1 MESEA
6 FTTDRQTSTLQRF
19 LSAVVPVLY
28 ITIGYVDPG
37 KWAAVV
43 EGGGRFG
50 YDLMVFL
57 LLFNLGAILCQYLSA
72 RIAVVTGRDLAQI
85 CSKEYDKV
93 TCIFLGFQAEIS
105 VMALD
110 LTMVLATAHGLNV
123 IFGID
128 LFTCVFLTA
137 TNVVLFPLISSLVDN
152 SRAKLLCTGWM
163 GFILLLYVLGV
174 LISQPEN
181 PFTIGGILTKFNGES
196 SFALMSLLGASIM
209 PHNFYLHSSIVQQE
223 QVWERI
229 SKGARCQDHFF
240 AIVSIFSGIF
250 LVNYMLL
257 NLAASAFYNTGL
269 VLLTF
274 HEALSLLDQLFGSS
288 VTPFVMMLVVL
299 ISSQITALT
308 WDIGKQVVVDGLFG
322 MDLPGWLH
330 HFTVRII
337 AIVPALYCVWNSGAE
352 GLYQLLIYTQVA
364 VALVLPSSVIPLFR
378 VASSR
383 SVMGNHK
390 ISHML
395 ELLALGTFFSM
406 LGLKIIFVTE
416 MIFGNSDWVHNLKWN
431 IGSSISAPYV
441 FLLIAA
447 FGSLCLMLWLA
458 ATPLKSASSR
468 FDPQALLQ
476 WDSHHPM
483 HDTSILGLELDE
495 PKVSMSNLVIP
506 THVQEPA
513 LEFENSF
520 GSNGLDLPS
529 SKLLDSNLPESLL
542 DFERGPQLTTIDED
556 ENKSEVTFSS
566 DSICH
571 PPQVFDDGDSITEQ
585 SSDTLPGE
593 LLDVV
598 EETQKNVSSF
608 PKGNTDKVYEKDSW
622 EPEAA
627 TPKEMFV
634 NENQISTLDSPGS
647 LKNISGMTDD
657 LGSGTGSLSR
667 LAGLGRAARRQLTT
681 ILDEFWGQ
689 LFDFHGQVIP
699 EAKSNK
705 VDVLLGVVD
714 SKIDSKPPSGS
725 LKLETIRKDINANL
739 SDSLMNSDIYSPKQM
754 SRELPYGAK
763 EPSSL
768 RLSHM
773 KLLDAYNAQN
783 STHNNNNNSLEA
795 SERRYSSMRIPASS
809 ASYDPQPAT
818 VHGYELSSYLSQ
830 ISKERY
836 ADYLNGHMDS
846 SPIPKSNYVDP
857 YASGGVYRQ
866 KPQNISSTRGPPG
879 FTNVSASRNNSLGQS
894 GNFLNDLY
902 SLTGNGQSAANT
914 TPKKYYSLP
923 DISGLYVPN
932 RSSSQS
938 HRLDTPVGYGHSL
951 YGQAYSRT
959 SQTACRPP
967 GFDQL
972 SPSKVCRDAF
982 SLQISS
988 KPGNCGVSLWS
999 TQPFEQFGVDKS
1011 GSFGTDGLGAMQN
1024 SSTQETSSVLNSE
1037 AKLLQSFRSCML
1049 KLLKLEGSDWL
1060 FKQDDGAD
1068 EDLISH
1074 VSARERFL
1082 YEAETREVGGRLS
1095 YGGGGGETQPIN
1107 TKTGSADSAKF
1118 LVMSV
1123 PHCGEGCVWK
1133 MDLIVSFGIWCIHRI
1148 LELSLMESRPE
1159 LWGKYTY
1166 VLNRLQGIIDLAFFK
1181 PHSPMTPCFCLQ
1193 IPVGHQQRHSNGSLA
1208 LPAKQSRGKCTTA
1221 PMLLELIKDIEISIS
1236 SRKGR
1241 TGTAA
1246 GDVAFPKGKENLASV
1261 LKRYKRR
1268 LSNKVVS
1275 SQDGPRKAP

>member
-1 MESEA
+1 MEPETLNA
-6 FTTDRQTSTLQRF
+6 GHQKSTFQRF
-19 LSAVVPVLY
+19 LSAVVPVLF

-50 YDLMVFL
+50 FDLTLFL
-57 LLFNLGAILCQYLSA
+57 LLFNLVAILCQYLSA
-72 RIAVVTGRDLAQI
+72 RIAVVTGRNLAQI
-85 CSKEYDKV
+85 CSEEYDKV

-105 VMALD
+105 IIALD
-110 LTMVLATAHGLNV
+110 LSMVLATAHGLNV

-128 LFTCVFLTA
+128 LFSCVFLTA
-137 TNVVLFPLISSLVDN
+137 TNAVFFPLFSTLVDI
-152 SRAKLLCTGWM
+152 SRAKFLCIGWM
-163 GFILLLYVLGV
+163 CFILLLYVLGV

-181 PFTIGGILTKFNGES
+181 PFTIGEMLTKLNGES

-209 PHNFYLHSSIVQQE
+209 PHNFYLHSSIIQQE
-223 QVWERI
+223 QASKRI
-229 SKGARCQDHFF
+229 SKGAHCQDHFF

-274 HEALSLLDQLFGSS
+274 HEALSLLDQVFGSS
-288 VTPFVMMLVVL
+288 ITPFVMMLVML
-299 ISSQITALT
+299 FSNQINALT
-308 WDIGKQVVVDGLFG
+308 WDIGRQVVVEGLFG
-322 MDLPGWLH
+322 LELPGWLH
-330 HFTVRII
+330 HVTVRVI

-352 GLYQLLIYTQVA
+352 GLYQLLIYTQVV
-364 VALVLPSSVIPLFR
+364 VALALPSSVIPLFR

-383 SVMGNHK
+383 SIMGFHK

-395 ELLALGTFFSM
+395 EILALGTFFFV

-431 IGSSISAPYV
+431 IGSSISVPYV
-441 FLLIAA
+441 ILLIAA

-476 WDSHHPM
+476 WDTHPHM
-483 HDTSILGLELDE
+483 HETSLLGVE
-495 PKVSMSNLVIP
+495 PDDPNISISNTSVIP
-506 THVQEPA
+506 SHFQEPV
-513 LEFENSF
+513 LEFEEPFRSSHLDI
-520 GSNGLDLPS
+520 SNP
-529 SKLLDSNLPESLL
+529 KLLDSNLPESLL
-542 DFERGPQLTTIDED
+542 KFERSSQLTTIDEN
-556 ENKSEVTFSS
+556 ENKSEITYARDDV
-566 DSICH
+566 DLMKNAPDRVSINE
-571 PPQVFDDGDSITEQ
+571 PPS
-585 SSDTLPGE
+585 LPAE

-598 EETQKNVSSF
+598 EETKQIEAYIQDN
-608 PKGNTDKVYEKDSW
+608 DKDDVMETW
-622 EPEAA
+622 EPEEA
-627 TPKEMFV
+627 TTKEMPV
-634 NENQISTLDSPGS
+634 NDNQSLTFDSPGS
-647 LKNISGMTDD
+647 LKNASEKYDD

-681 ILDEFWGQ
+681 VLDEFWGQ

-705 VDVLLGVVD
+705 MDVLLGAAD
-714 SKIDSKPPSGS
+714 SKMDPKPPSGS
-725 LKLETIRKDINANL
+725 LKLESIRKDINTAIL
-739 SDSLMNSDIYSPKQM
+739 SDSLIGSDIYSPKQM
-754 SRELPYGAK
+754 GREFPYSAK

-773 KLLDAYNAQN
+773 KMLDAYSAQ
-783 STHNNNNNSLEA
+783 SSIHSNNNNNCPET

-809 ASYDPQPAT
+809 SNFDQQPST
-818 VHGYELSSYLSQ
+818 VHGYDMSSYLNQ
-830 ISKERY
+830 ITKERY
-836 ADYLNGHMDS
+836 AEYLNSQQKES
-846 SPIPKSNYVDP
+846 SPMPKSNYVEQ

-879 FTNVSASRNNSLGQS
+879 FTNVSVSKNKSLAQPGK
-894 GNFLNDLY
+894 FLNDLY
-902 SLTGNGQSAANT
+902 STTGNGGSAST
-914 TPKKYYSLP
+914 KKYYSLP
-923 DISGLYVPN
+923 DISGLYMPN
-932 RSSSQS
+932 RNPSPS
-938 HRLDTPVGYGHSL
+938 HRLDSSVGGYAQSL
-951 YGQAYSRT
+951 YGQTYS
-959 SQTACRPP
+959 RPP
-967 GFDQL
+967 GFTQL

-982 SLQISS
+982 SLQFSS
-988 KPGNCGVSLWS
+988 NPVNGGGSLWY

-1011 GSFGTDGLGAMQN
+1011 GGSLGGMQN
-1024 SSTQETSSVLNSE
+1024 SSSTKETTSILNLE
-1037 AKLLQSFRSCML
+1037 AKLLQAFRSCIL

-1068 EDLISH
+1068 EDLISF
-1074 VSARERFL
+1074 VAARERFL
-1082 YEAETREVGGRLS
+1082 YEAETREAVVSRIPNG
-1095 YGGGGGETQPIN
+1095 GGGGGESQPNN
-1107 TKTGSADSAKF
+1107 TKHSSADSAKF

-1123 PHCGEGCVWK
+1123 PHCGEGCVWRA
-1133 MDLIVSFGIWCIHRI
+1133 DLIVCFGIWCIHRV

-1181 PHSPMTPCFCLQ
+1181 PRSPMSPCFCLQ
-1193 IPVGHQQRHSNGSLA
+1193 LPAGHQQQSTMPISNGGL
-1208 LPAKQSRGKCTTA
+1208 LPPAKQSHGKFTTA
-1221 PMLLELIKDIEISIS
+1221 PMLLDLIKDIEISIS

-1268 LSNKVVS
+1268 LSNKAVLA
-1275 SQDGPRKAP
+1275 SQDGPRKVPL